1 MSFYKDGD
9 LNLFSPVADSDNTPT
24 NILRKCL
31 KRNTKKE
38 PLQLLTCFQIVE
50 ITAHE
55 LSRGMHNWQATKGK
69 WPKLALT

>member
-24 NILRKCL
+24 NILH

-50 ITAHE
+50 ITTHE

>member
-9 LNLFSPVADSDNTPT
+9 LNLFSSVANSDNTPT
-24 NILRKCL
+24 NILH

>member
-1 MSFYKDGD
+1 MSFYKDGG
-9 LNLFSPVADSDNTPT
+9 LNLFPPVADSDNTPT
-24 NILRKCL
+24 NILH

-38 PLQLLTCFQIVE
+38 LLQLLTCFQIVE